1 MQIVGFPMWRL
12 NYEFYFF
19 VFQRNEDTSLFLPVL
34 NIPESEYRLRTD
46 TTYFLSKLN
55 ISHNLLTFRN
65 QINLFTLKEEK
76 KLLLTLVD
84 YNVMTGRD
92 AELDDCVV
100 TVFDHHVRERPAD
113 TR

>member
-1 MQIVGFPMWRL
+1 M
-12 NYEFYFF
+12 
-19 VFQRNEDTSLFLPVL
+19 
-34 NIPESEYRLRTD
+34 
-46 TTYFLSKLN
+46 
-55 ISHNLLTFRN
+55 
-65 QINLFTLKEEK
+65 LKEEK

-100 TVFDHHVRERPAD
+100 TVFDHHVRDRPED